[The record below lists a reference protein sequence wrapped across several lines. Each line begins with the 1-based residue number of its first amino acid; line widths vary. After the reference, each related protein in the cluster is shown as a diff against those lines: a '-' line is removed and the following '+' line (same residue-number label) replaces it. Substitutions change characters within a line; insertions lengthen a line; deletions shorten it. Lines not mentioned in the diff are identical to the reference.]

1 MNKNQYRHI
10 IPIII
15 IFIIVTAISIIAKD
29 WLIGQGIDPDVLLV
43 GNITLFAVSMLAWFI
58 NQRSVRSSNPQSSV
72 RAMYGS
78 FMVKFFV
85 LAVAAFVYIMMT
97 KKEVNKGGLMVC
109 AGLYII
115 YAVFETRALMRLSKE
130 KKNA

>member
-29 WLIGQGIDPDVLLV
+29 WLIGQGIDPDVMLV
-43 GNITLFAVSMLAWFI
+43 GNITLFAVSILAWFI